1 MIPALKYDFEQLMT
15 LVEETNADMME
26 IARELEFEVE
36 LKGGTE
42 LL

>member
-1 MIPALKYDFEQLMT
+1 MIPTLMNDFERLMM
-15 LVEETNADMME
+15 LVEEINADMME
-26 IARELEFEVE
+26 IARELEFEVD

>member
-1 MIPALKYDFEQLMT
+1 MNDFERLMM
-15 LVEETNADMME
+15 LVEEINADMME
-26 IARELEFEVE
+26 IARELEFEVD